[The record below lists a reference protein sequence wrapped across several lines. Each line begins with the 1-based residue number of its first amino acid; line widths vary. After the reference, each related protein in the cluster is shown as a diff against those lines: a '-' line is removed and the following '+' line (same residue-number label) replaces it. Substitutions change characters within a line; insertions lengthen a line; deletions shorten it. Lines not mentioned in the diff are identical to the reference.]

1 MLACMMALW
10 PTRLYDGL
18 PLDPLPDGDVG
29 REVDDGDEVP
39 LSHLPQDLHHR
50 LDRLLHLPVPHAA
63 GR

>member
-39 LSHLPQDLHHR
+39 LPHLPQDLHHR